1 MNVKLFFT
9 NLIITFMGVL
19 SLLLVFIRPFD
30 AGIKYITVGVAFAS
44 VMAGAIATA
53 VHMILKKKWIFWAGF
68 GVIVTVFVW
77 FFRYELL
84 GGYTQFYNSIMDMY
98 SNYFESE
105 MYFLLPS
112 AKLALKADMTLMLY
126 FSIVIITC
134 LYSVMIYTRRLLV
147 VPILVNIS
155 LMAVP
160 IIIDN
165 NPAYPAV
172 LLNVVFCIQ
181 IFVINSASKK
191 VKNDDD
197 AMASVQGTS
206 LFMGAVVYILTGAV
220 MFLVPGKDYEKS
232 EVFNKVE
239 NYVVSV
245 VEKIADKIASSIDGD
260 NGFGIEMGAEAYI
273 DNGKLGQV
281 DSIRFDEEEM
291 IQVET
296 DQNGNRVY
304 LKQFIGEDYRDNQW
318 FEPVDKEFNLTEYME
333 FFRPQVMAAHKLQA
347 LMYSG
352 YGEVP
357 VSQMKIKYTGLAK
370 ERQLMPLTATVQ
382 QYYDYT
388 KGESYFWEI
397 PYNKEITYYDVTNEK
412 ILEWAKIVKKV
423 PVAENWLYIDKKYT
437 KYVIAHYLDVNTEC
451 EKQFKEVLKNCD
463 VLSAEGIF
471 KTAEYVRQHLAK
483 RCTYTREPGAL
494 PEGEEFVDYFYNESK
509 RGYCTYFATTA
520 VMMLRSVGVP
530 ARYVTGFAFDP
541 GINIVNTRHDSGIKY
556 ATVSVPDSKAHAW
569 IEFYVE
575 DWGWVQLDV
584 TPGSF
589 EIIDYD
595 EEETTAPEEPSTTA
609 QEEETT
615 TESEEE
621 TTEPVSESEKIT
633 TTEAPSGKTQ
643 KFHLSKTAIKV
654 ILYIVS
660 VAAFFGVIWL
670 IIYVRY
676 TLIKNKREFYYEE
689 GRKNNLNKCMIA
701 NYDGLERIMKYIGI
715 KKEDT
720 CTYEEYGKAIIGR
733 CSYLESADV
742 EEFMKLYEKA
752 IFSSGI
758 ISMEELV
765 KAEETLGLLRDSV
778 YNDIN
783 VIRKFIFKFICVN

>member
-126 FSIVIITC
+126 FSIVIIAC
-134 LYSVMIYTRRLLV
+134 LYSVMIYTRKLLV
-147 VPILVNIS
+147 VPVLVNIS

-260 NGFGIEMGAEAYI
+260 NGFGLEMGAEAYI

-281 DSIRFDEEEM
+281 DSIRFNEEEM
-291 IQVET
+291 IQARVASY
-296 DQNGNRVY
+296 GNKVY
-304 LKQFIGEDYRDNQW
+304 IKQFIGEDYYNNQW
-318 FEPVDKEFNLTEYME
+318 FEPVDDEFDIEVSGSKLNPQGIPCEKFERYFIVQMGFPRLYM
-333 FFRPQVMAAHKLQA
+333 M
-347 LMYSG
+347 S
-352 YGEVP
+352 
-357 VSQMKIKYTGLAK
+357 IKYTGLAHNGQLAPIYPYISD
-370 ERQLMPLTATVQ
+370 ERMC
-382 QYYDYT
+382 
-388 KGESYFWEI
+388 KGESYLNSI
-397 PYNKEITYYDVTNEK
+397 PDGEEFGYYDLRAEELIKWVETTPYTNL
-412 ILEWAKIVKKV
+412 IGDLKKSHD
-423 PVAENWLYIDKKYT
+423 LYT
-437 KYVIAHYLDVNTEC
+437 EYVHEHYLDVNTEC
-451 EKQFKEVLKNCD
+451 KEQFKKVLKGQD
-463 VLSAEGIF
+463 VSDIRGIIN
-471 KTAEYVRQHLAK
+471 TAEYVRQHLAR
-483 RCTYTREPGAL
+483 RCTYTRSPGSL
-494 PEGEEFVDYFYNESK
+494 PKGEEFIDYFYNESK
-509 RGYCTYFATTA
+509 QGYCTYFATTA
-520 VMMLRSVGVP
+520 VMMLRSVGIP

-541 GINIVNTRHDSGIKY
+541 GTNVLETSYRNGVKY
-556 ATVSVPDSKAHAW
+556 ATISVPDSKAHAW
-569 IEFYVE
+569 IEFYADE
-575 DWGWVQLDV
+575 WGWIQMDV

-689 GRKNNLNKCMIA
+689 GRKSNLNKCMIA
-701 NYDGLERIMKYIGI
+701 NYDGFERIMKYIGI

-720 CTYEEYGKAIIGR
+720 CTYEEYGKAIIGK